1 MPFTQSKVILF
12 SRKGG
17 GELRIFHCNFLGY
30 VRCHNFALEQLC
42 VKPSRLIKI
51 LTFIQGGRERRS
63 SMKWNEALLKS
74 YSSLQHDPDS
84 FQNNPSDMTKQYYLL
99 LVVPITLMKKTGFSP
114 LTYFSFLQGKRKKM
128 HWNCTRLCYSS
139 SLLADLWWKMSQ
151 LVFGYSNMYSN
162 SYLTWLSIFCLQI
175 HMQLKGKGKTLQ

>member
-1 MPFTQSKVILF
+1 
-12 SRKGG
+12 
-17 GELRIFHCNFLGY
+17 
-30 VRCHNFALEQLC
+30 
-42 VKPSRLIKI
+42 
-51 LTFIQGGRERRS
+51 
-63 SMKWNEALLKS
+63 MKWNEALLKS
-74 YSSLQHDPDS
+74 YSSLQHDPHS

-162 SYLTWLSIFCLQI
+162 SYLFCLSIFCLQI
-175 HMQLKGKGKTLQ
+175 HMQLKGKGLKVRLYNSQYMHLTLLPNAKKARKVAYCFPRMFGMYVKTKHVWPSFL